1 MPPASAALDEPN
13 GLLAAGGSLE
23 PAWLLAA
30 YARGIFPWYEAG
42 QPILWWS
49 PNPRAVLEP
58 GGLHVS
64 RSLRRRLR
72 RGTFRVT
79 ADRAF
84 DAVVAGCA
92 EPRGYTDSTWITAD
106 MARAYARL
114 HRLGYAHSFE
124 AWSDDA
130 LVGGLYG
137 VAMGRVFFGES
148 MFMRRSDA
156 SKVAFVH
163 AVRFLA
169 ARGFELID
177 CQVATEHLSRFGAV
191 SMPREEFVELVRRHC
206 TGGEPEFSWSIEF
219 EAEHETSHG
228 AARSA
233 DGDDASA

>member
-58 GGLHVS
+58 GDLHVS

-137 VAMGRVFFGES
+137 VALGRVFFGES

-177 CQVATEHLSRFGAV
+177 CQIATEHLSRFGAV
-191 SMPREEFVELVRRHC
+191 SMPRDEFVELVRRHC
-206 TGGEPEFSWSIEF
+206 AGGEPDFSWSIEF

-228 AARSA
+228 PVRSA